1 MISFTKRLVAP
12 VLILVIAVAIAGPG
26 AGAQAQELTIPSID
40 KVPRID
46 RSSPRPPVQVL
57 RTSAFA
63 LKLKSHV
70 VTGKRYVILTDHQ
83 EAAYLE
89 PLNRL
94 AKHREG
100 VLLQVEDLNGLAA
113 ERAQRQDLQEK
124 LRDLDV
130 KFLAIAPRTKSYREN
145 TLLALWETLTTLDA
159 DPQLDV
165 YPGILL
171 ASTPKSL
178 ARLVQQ
184 SIDHQPKTVN
194 TLKPLAISQVRTRSE
209 LRSLQ
214 KAGILRNVFASYG
227 IKTPIV
233 AIYGS
238 EAKGSPEL
246 PGDEVWNLTM
256 AGPRKFVTKFPE
268 APARALQESSLVVM
282 HGHGIPGMSCSVD
295 IDAIPLDFPGK
306 IILSG
311 SCFAAA
317 PANSDLP
324 AMSRAPGGYTVS
336 KRPAFATQCVD
347 QGAIV
352 FFGHMR
358 LSSGFPH
365 LYPVLEQWM
374 AGKTV
379 GESYQQLMN
388 AIMAMRGLHPG
399 KFILPNPSEAGRRIP
414 QNILLYVVL
423 GDPALVPVA
432 ALSKK

>member
-1 MISFTKRLVAP
+1 MIFFTRSLVALT
-12 VLILVIAVAIAGPG
+12 LILAVAGG
-26 AGAQAQELTIPSID
+26 QAQELTIPSID

-63 LKLKSHV
+63 LKLKSHL

-94 AKHREG
+94 AKHHEG
-100 VLLQVEDLNGLAA
+100 VLLQVKDLNVLTV

-145 TLLALWETLTTLDA
+145 TLLALWETLTTLDD

-165 YPGILL
+165 YPGILM
-171 ASTPKSL
+171 ASNPKSF

-184 SIDHQPKTVN
+184 SIDHQPRTAENV
-194 TLKPLAISQVRTRSE
+194 KPLAISQVRTRNE

-233 AIYGS
+233 AIYGP
-238 EAKGSPEL
+238 EAKGAPEL
-246 PGDEVWNLTM
+246 PGDEVWNLAM
-256 AGPRKFVTKFPE
+256 AGPRKFVTKFPKE
-268 APARALQESSLVVM
+268 PARALQESSLVVM

-295 IDAIPLDFPGK
+295 IDAIPVDFSGK
-306 IILSG
+306 IVLSG
-311 SCFAAA
+311 SCFSAS
-317 PANSDLP
+317 PVQSDLP
-324 AMSRAPGGYTVS
+324 AMSRAPGGYTVT
-336 KRPAFATQCVD
+336 KRAAFATHCVD
-347 QGAIV
+347 QGSLV

-365 LYPVLEQWM
+365 LYPVLEQWL

-379 GESYQQLMN
+379 GEAYQQLIN
-388 AIMAMRGLHPG
+388 GIIGMRGYRSG
-399 KFILPNPSEAGRRIP
+399 KFIVPDPARAERRLP
-414 QNILLYVVL
+414 QNTLLYVVL
-423 GDPALVPVA
+423 GDPALVPVSR
-432 ALSKK
+432 LSKK